1 MQNSLCHTIYLV
13 TPPVVSVNQMHN
25 STFGL
30 DENEYEAIEMLI
42 VRTRQTTAAHYEQHF
57 VSSVVFDG
65 QLLGKLPDSI
75 HYFPFFMCSSYNV
88 AQMFSTRIEYLEVL

>member
-1 MQNSLCHTIYLV
+1 
-13 TPPVVSVNQMHN
+13 VNQMHN

-75 HYFPFFMCSSYNV
+75 HYFPFFMCSSY
-88 AQMFSTRIEYLEVL
+88 TRIDNLNIKHSLCQWSQQE